1 MGSIKKLSDE
11 ISFRLL
17 ATKNHPDYD
26 WLVKRLRNNKYSL
39 FLEIKDK
46 KKEPNSFKRFITFFL
61 IWYSQQ
67 MAIPFWV
74 VGHVHLHFAT
84 WHDAYEY
91 SLSIFLHLM
100 VAVGFWIDWK
110 QNGNTKYE

>member
-1 MGSIKKLSDE
+1 MSNKKLAEE

-17 ATKNHPDYD
+17 ATRNHPDYD
-26 WLVKRLRNNKYSL
+26 WLVNRLKK
-39 FLEIKDK
+39 KDK
-46 KKEPNSFKRFITFFL
+46 PKGSVKKFTIFFL

-67 MAIPFWV
+67 MAIPFWII
-74 VGHVHLHFAT
+74 GHVHLHFAN
-84 WHDAYEY
+84 WHDFYEY

-110 QNGNTKYE
+110 QNGLKK

>member
-1 MGSIKKLSDE
+1 
-11 ISFRLL
+11 
-17 ATKNHPDYD
+17 
-26 WLVKRLRNNKYSL
+26 
-39 FLEIKDK
+39 
-46 KKEPNSFKRFITFFL
+46 
-61 IWYSQQ
+61 

-74 VGHVHLHFAT
+74 IGHVHLHFAT

-110 QNGNTKYE
+110 QNGKNKDNAYKEN

>member
-1 MGSIKKLSDE
+1 MSNKKLAEE

-17 ATKNHPDYD
+17 ATRNHPDYD
-26 WLVKRLRNNKYSL
+26 WLVNRLKK
-39 FLEIKDK
+39 KDK
-46 KKEPNSFKRFITFFL
+46 PKGSVKKFTIFFL

-67 MAIPFWV
+67 MAIPFWII
-74 VGHVHLHFAT
+74 GHVHLHFAN
-84 WHDAYEY
+84 WHDFYEY

-110 QNGNTKYE
+110 QNGIGWKK

>member
-1 MGSIKKLSDE
+1 MGSIKKLADL

-17 ATKNHPDYD
+17 ATRKHPDYD
-26 WLVKRLRNNKYSL
+26 WLVEVL
-39 FLEIKDK
+39 KDK

-67 MAIPFWV
+67 MAIPFWII
-74 VGHVHLHFAT
+74 GHVHLHFAT

-91 SLSIFLHLM
+91 GLSIFLHLM
-100 VAVGFWIDWK
+100 VAIGFWIDWK
-110 QNGNTKYE
+110 QNGNNIKT